1 MIFKENNKAIY
12 LQIVDKIC
20 DDVLLGTYGQGE
32 RLPSVREFAASIH
45 VNANTVMRSYEH
57 LSSLGIIYNKRGIGF
72 FVADDACRTI
82 TEMRRTS
89 FLENEIPEVF
99 HQLRLLDVTPDA
111 LRDMYISYCENL
123 KKTE

>member
-1 MIFKENNKAIY
+1 MIFKEKNKAIY

-20 DDVLLGTYGQGE
+20 DDVLLGVYEPGG
-32 RLPSVREFAASIH
+32 RLPSVREFAASVQ

-57 LSSLGIIYNKRGIGF
+57 LLSLGVIYNKRGIGF

-82 TEMRRTS
+82 TDMRRTS

-99 HQLRLLDVTPDA
+99 HQLRLLDVTPDV
-111 LRDMYISYCENL
+111 LKEMYIRYCENH
-123 KKTE
+123 KIQ

>member
-20 DDVLLGTYGQGE
+20 DDVLLGVYDPGG
-32 RLPSVREFAASIH
+32 RLPSVREFAASVQ

-57 LSSLGIIYNKRGIGF
+57 LSSLGVIYNKRGIGF

-82 TEMRRTS
+82 TDMRRTS

-99 HQLRLLDVTPDA
+99 HQLRLLDVTPDV
-111 LRDMYISYCENL
+111 LMEMYIRYCENH
-123 KKTE
+123 KIQ

>member
-20 DDVLLGTYGQGE
+20 DDVLLGVYEPGG
-32 RLPSVREFAASIH
+32 RLPSVREFAASVQ

-82 TEMRRTS
+82 TDMRRTS

-111 LRDMYISYCENL
+111 LKEMYSKYCENQ
-123 KKTE
+123 KIQ